1 MRGARDL
8 LRLLRLVLMVAADL
22 VRPVRPEF
30 RLPQRWQAL
39 RQSR

>member
-1 MRGARDL
+1 MHRAHDL
-8 LRLLRLVLMVAADL
+8 LRLLGLALMVAADL

-30 RLPQRWQAL
+30 RLPQRWHAV